1 MSHPRRPPALQDR
14 AGWIRLVGDAA
25 RVGAGAASAETA
37 SAVVVG
43 PVECSDS
50 VSCDATYADPR
61 SGEKRGGGAALDA
74 TRPRGVPS
82 EVDLQRPNVARMH
95 DYYLG
100 GAHNFAADRELADGV
115 LRIFPRASEL
125 AMTNRFFLRDAL
137 RRMHAA
143 GIRQFLDLGAGIPT
157 VGALHAVAQDLDPA
171 CRVLAV
177 DREAVVVSRTRALL
191 ADNPLADVVQADLR
205 DVDLVLGSAP
215 GRRLI
220 DGEKPLGILVGGVLH
235 FLSESDEPEK
245 AIFDYHR
252 EVAPG
257 SHLALSHIVFSR
269 QGDDGCPPGARERI
283 GDLYARSSGALEWR
297 TLPEVARLFGPFS
310 LVDPGLAP
318 LGCWRTGEYVADS
331 ASPPLPAVAGL
342 ARKR

>member
-1 MSHPRRPPALQDR
+1 
-14 AGWIRLVGDAA
+14 
-25 RVGAGAASAETA
+25 
-37 SAVVVG
+37 
-43 PVECSDS
+43 
-50 VSCDATYADPR
+50 
-61 SGEKRGGGAALDA
+61 
-74 TRPRGVPS
+74 
-82 EVDLQRPNVARMH
+82 MH

-115 LRIFPRASEL
+115 LRIFPRTAEL
-125 AMTNRFFLRDAL
+125 ARTNRFFLRDAV

-143 GIRQFLDLGAGIPT
+143 GVRQFLDLGAGIPT
-157 VGALHAVAQDLDPA
+157 AGAPHVIAQSLDPA

-177 DREAVVVSRTRALL
+177 DREAVVVSHTRALL

-205 DVDLVLGSAP
+205 DVDLVLGSGP

-220 DGEKPLGILVGGVLH
+220 DREKPVGILVGGVLH
-235 FLSESDEPEK
+235 FLSDGEEPEK

-252 EVAPG
+252 EVASG
-257 SHLALSHIVFSR
+257 SQLALSHVVSS
-269 QGDDGCPPGARERI
+269 QEGDGGCPPGVRERVD
-283 GDLYARSSGALEWR
+283 DLYARSSGKLEWR
-297 TLPEVARLFGPFS
+297 TVPEVARLFGPFA

-318 LGCWRTGEYVADS
+318 LGCWRTGEYAADS